1 MSANAK
7 SKPLL
12 FKEAARPGA
21 VGLLDGS
28 DSHPGG
34 GWKKCKGSKTE
45 TEEDGTA
52 EELDAPP

>member
-28 DSHPGG
+28 DSHSGG
-34 GWKKCKGSKTE
+34 GWKKRKGSKAE
-45 TEEDGTA
+45 TEEDGT
-52 EELDAPP
+52 EKELDEPP